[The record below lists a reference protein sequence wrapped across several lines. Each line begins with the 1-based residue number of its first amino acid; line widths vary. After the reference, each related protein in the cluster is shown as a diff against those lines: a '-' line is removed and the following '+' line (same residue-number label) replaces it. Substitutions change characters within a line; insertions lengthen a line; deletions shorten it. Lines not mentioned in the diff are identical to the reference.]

1 LTIALNGLFALAA
14 PSLGFKDGVV
24 GLEGPGT
31 ERSDSIPAWLS
42 KGESVIT
49 AAGTRANREEL
60 EWMNANPGMSIR
72 DYFTAHAPPVR
83 YSVNN
88 DGDLIQEVRKLREE
102 TRGLG
107 KQINR
112 NTHVEISGALV
123 ADNNSI
129 KAVIERDRRRI
140 ARRG

>member
-1 LTIALNGLFALAA
+1 
-14 PSLGFKDGVV
+14 
-24 GLEGPGT
+24 
-31 ERSDSIPAWLS
+31 
-42 KGESVIT
+42 
-49 AAGTRANREEL
+49 
-60 EWMNANPGMSIR
+60 MNKNPGMSIR
-72 DYFTAHAPPVR
+72 DYFTAQAPQVR
-83 YSVNN
+83 YSVQE
-88 DGDLIQEVRKLREE
+88 DGNLIAEVRKLREE

-129 KAVIERDRRRI
+129 KAVIERDRRRN